1 MIYKLKTDWL
11 FEIKQFTSNL
21 DLTISENLPL
31 KKVTDFIEKNK
42 DLSLTQRFSQITI
55 NHILFDLEHPFLY
68 LNSIPLDLIKSAFDE
83 VNASS
88 LKNIE
93 FSKKMNSTIKEL
105 QASQQLIKFGFNY
118 NDKIPQKQIEDDFYL
133 SDDTGKGYAFEVKS
147 KQDNEYF
154 IFALENCI
162 KGKMYL
168 HDYKKYISI
177 IDANIQE
184 KDFKKVLEFFD
195 TKILVVNPINNL
207 HFQNKKC
214 ITNKNET
221 FCDSDD
227 NDYFINTTQNDKL
240 LYVKF
245 FSSDYKLSLELN
257 VTENYEPQ
265 QLSRTGVR
273 VFFSDFLKKVHNN
286 KNIVEL
292 EFETYLDGKLK
303 DIKEQYLKSQKM
315 QYRRNDKFGGF
326 VYLHIPWNWKWKKKA
341 ISKSFEQL
349 VSRLMNN
356 LDIKFSIYVYL
367 YKNEKQNQ
375 LIKILHKKYYYEKL
389 HFKSKYKKVKRC
401 FK

>member
-88 LKNIE
+88 LKDIE

-154 IFALENCI
+154 IFALENYI

-184 KDFKKVLEFFD
+184 KDFKKV
-195 TKILVVNPINNL
+195 TA
-207 HFQNKKC
+207 
-214 ITNKNET
+214 ET
-221 FCDSDD
+221 
-227 NDYFINTTQNDKL
+227 
-240 LYVKF
+240 
-245 FSSDYKLSLELN
+245 
-257 VTENYEPQ
+257 
-265 QLSRTGVR
+265 
-273 VFFSDFLKKVHNN
+273 DF
-286 KNIVEL
+286 
-292 EFETYLDGKLK
+292 
-303 DIKEQYLKSQKM
+303 
-315 QYRRNDKFGGF
+315 
-326 VYLHIPWNWKWKKKA
+326 
-341 ISKSFEQL
+341 
-349 VSRLMNN
+349 
-356 LDIKFSIYVYL
+356 IKFLTV
-367 YKNEKQNQ
+367 
-375 LIKILHKKYYYEKL
+375 
-389 HFKSKYKKVKRC
+389 KSRS
-401 FK
+401 